1 MRGQV
6 CEERE
11 PYARNLRRS
20 QTNAERKLW
29 SLLRDRRLAGF
40 KFRRQHPVGP
50 FIVDFC
56 CTEVKV
62 IVELDGGHH
71 ALTHDSD
78 MARSGYLAGQGYRV
92 LRFWN
97 NEVLGNTSGVL
108 ERIVEAL
115 TLNRRSPLTLP
126 SPQRGEGIGIVMNTA
141 ERRVYTV
148 SELTASIKTTLEEG
162 FPMMWVEGEISNLRT
177 PGSGHAYFTLKDEGA
192 QISAVL
198 FRGRGRRVRFELE
211 DGMQVLAFGGLD
223 VYAARGQYQ
232 LVVEMMEPKGLG
244 ALQLAF
250 EQLKRKLEAEGLFE
264 EARKRPLPAFPRVIG
279 IVTSPTGAAIRDML
293 NIIGR
298 RFADLHILITP
309 VRVQGDEAPGEIVQ
323 ALVHLQEIANLDV
336 IIVGRGGGS
345 IEDLWA
351 FNDERV
357 ARALAACRVPVI
369 SAVGHE
375 TDFTIAD
382 FVADLRAP
390 TPSGAAELVV
400 REKLAV
406 METLA
411 DLYARLKQAMTAEVS
426 ARRERVDFLLRRR
439 VLTDPA
445 RALRDVYR
453 RLDDLQGRLRLG
465 LRASQRHITHRVALA
480 TGALRSRSPLSRIA
494 AASALLSQLRVRL
507 ASSAAHNAKT
517 SRARFA
523 EAVGRL
529 ESLSPLGVLARSYSV
544 TRLPSGEVVRSA
556 TQVGVGDALEILLHH
571 GALGA
576 RVTEVRERDERH
588 QV

>member
-1 MRGQV
+1 M
-6 CEERE
+6 
-11 PYARNLRRS
+11 S
-20 QTNAERKLW
+20 
-29 SLLRDRRLAGF
+29 S
-40 KFRRQHPVGP
+40 
-50 FIVDFC
+50 
-56 CTEVKV
+56 
-62 IVELDGGHH
+62 
-71 ALTHDSD
+71 S
-78 MARSGYLAGQGYRV
+78 
-92 LRFWN
+92 
-97 NEVLGNTSGVL
+97 
-108 ERIVEAL
+108 
-115 TLNRRSPLTLP
+115 
-126 SPQRGEGIGIVMNTA
+126 

-198 FRGRGRRVRFELE
+198 FRGRGRRLRFELE
-211 DGMQVLAFGGLD
+211 DGVQVLAFGGLD

-250 EQLKRKLEAEGLFE
+250 EQLKRKLAAEGLFD

-309 VRVQGDEAPGEIVQ
+309 VRVQGDEAPEEIVQ
-323 ALVHLQEIANLDV
+323 ALLHLQEIANLDV

-406 METLA
+406 IETLA
-411 DLYARLKQAMTAEVS
+411 DLYARLKQAMTAEVG

-445 RALRDVYR
+445 RTLRDLYR

-465 LRASQRHITHRVALA
+465 LRASQRHISHRVALA
-480 TGALRSRSPLSRIA
+480 TGALRSRNPLGRIA
-494 AASALLSQLRVRL
+494 GASALLSQLRVRL
-507 ASSAAHNAKT
+507 ASSAGNNIKT
-517 SRARFA
+517 SRARF
-523 EAVGRL
+523 
-529 ESLSPLGVLARSYSV
+529 
-544 TRLPSGEVVRSA
+544 VRSA
-556 TQVGVGDALEILLHH
+556 TQVGMGDALEILLHQ

>member
-1 MRGQV
+1 MLV
-6 CEERE
+6 S
-11 PYARNLRRS
+11 NS
-20 QTNAERKLW
+20 
-29 SLLRDRRLAGF
+29 
-40 KFRRQHPVGP
+40 
-50 FIVDFC
+50 
-56 CTEVKV
+56 
-62 IVELDGGHH
+62 
-71 ALTHDSD
+71 
-78 MARSGYLAGQGYRV
+78 
-92 LRFWN
+92 
-97 NEVLGNTSGVL
+97 
-108 ERIVEAL
+108 
-115 TLNRRSPLTLP
+115 
-126 SPQRGEGIGIVMNTA
+126 

-148 SELTASIKTTLEEG
+148 SELTASIKATLEEG

-177 PGSGHAYFTLKDEGA
+177 PSSGHAYFTLKDEGA

-198 FRGRGRRVRFELE
+198 FRGRGRRVRFDLE

-250 EQLKRKLEAEGLFE
+250 EQLRRKLGAEGLFD
-264 EARKRPLPAFPRVIG
+264 EARKRPLPTFPRVIG

-298 RFADLHILITP
+298 RFADLRILITP
-309 VRVQGDEAPGEIVQ
+309 VRVQGDEAPGEIVE
-323 ALVHLQEIANLDV
+323 ALARLQEIVDLDV
-336 IIVGRGGGS
+336 VIVGRGGGS

-357 ARALAACRVPVI
+357 ARAIAACRVPVI

-375 TDFTIAD
+375 TDVTIAD

-411 DLYARLKQAMTAEVS
+411 DLYMRLKQAITAEVG

-445 RALRDVYR
+445 RALRDLYR

-465 LRASQRHITHRVALA
+465 LRASQRHVTHRVALA
-480 TGALRSRSPLSRIA
+480 TGALRSRNPQARV
-494 AASALLSQLRVRL
+494 ASAVALLSQLRVRL
-507 ASSAAHNAKT
+507 ASSAAYSAKT

-523 EAVGRL
+523 EVVGRL
-529 ESLSPLGVLARSYSV
+529 ESLSPLGVLARGYSV
-544 TRLPSGEVVRSA
+544 ARLPAGEVVRSA
-556 TQVGVGDALEILLHH
+556 SQVAVGDGLDILLHQ

>member
-1 MRGQV
+1 M
-6 CEERE
+6 
-11 PYARNLRRS
+11 
-20 QTNAERKLW
+20 
-29 SLLRDRRLAGF
+29 
-40 KFRRQHPVGP
+40 
-50 FIVDFC
+50 
-56 CTEVKV
+56 
-62 IVELDGGHH
+62 
-71 ALTHDSD
+71 
-78 MARSGYLAGQGYRV
+78 
-92 LRFWN
+92 
-97 NEVLGNTSGVL
+97 
-108 ERIVEAL
+108 
-115 TLNRRSPLTLP
+115 
-126 SPQRGEGIGIVMNTA
+126 
-141 ERRVYTV
+141 
-148 SELTASIKTTLEEG
+148 
-162 FPMMWVEGEISNLRT
+162 
-177 PGSGHAYFTLKDEGA
+177 
-192 QISAVL
+192 
-198 FRGRGRRVRFELE
+198 
-211 DGMQVLAFGGLD
+211 
-223 VYAARGQYQ
+223 
-232 LVVEMMEPKGLG
+232 
-244 ALQLAF
+244 
-250 EQLKRKLEAEGLFE
+250 
-264 EARKRPLPAFPRVIG
+264 
-279 IVTSPTGAAIRDML
+279 
-293 NIIGR
+293 
-298 RFADLHILITP
+298 
-309 VRVQGDEAPGEIVQ
+309 
-323 ALVHLQEIANLDV
+323 HLQEIANLDV

-556 TQVGVGDALEILLHH
+556 TQVGVGDALEILLHQ

>member
-1 MRGQV
+1 
-6 CEERE
+6 
-11 PYARNLRRS
+11 
-20 QTNAERKLW
+20 
-29 SLLRDRRLAGF
+29 
-40 KFRRQHPVGP
+40 
-50 FIVDFC
+50 
-56 CTEVKV
+56 
-62 IVELDGGHH
+62 
-71 ALTHDSD
+71 
-78 MARSGYLAGQGYRV
+78 
-92 LRFWN
+92 
-97 NEVLGNTSGVL
+97 
-108 ERIVEAL
+108 
-115 TLNRRSPLTLP
+115 
-126 SPQRGEGIGIVMNTA
+126 MNTA

-264 EARKRPLPAFPRVIG
+264 ESRKRPLPAFPRVIG

-406 METLA
+406 MEALA
-411 DLYARLKQAMTAEVS
+411 DLYARLKQAMTAEVG

-445 RALRDVYR
+445 RALRDIYR

-480 TGALRSRSPLSRIA
+480 TGALRSRNPLSRIA

-507 ASSAAHNAKT
+507 ASSATHNAKT

-523 EAVGRL
+523 ELVGRL

-556 TQVGVGDALEILLHH
+556 TQVGVGDALEILLHQ

>member
-1 MRGQV
+1 MSERVV
-6 CEERE
+6 C
-11 PYARNLRRS
+11 
-20 QTNAERKLW
+20 
-29 SLLRDRRLAGF
+29 
-40 KFRRQHPVGP
+40 
-50 FIVDFC
+50 
-56 CTEVKV
+56 
-62 IVELDGGHH
+62 
-71 ALTHDSD
+71 
-78 MARSGYLAGQGYRV
+78 
-92 LRFWN
+92 
-97 NEVLGNTSGVL
+97 
-108 ERIVEAL
+108 
-115 TLNRRSPLTLP
+115 
-126 SPQRGEGIGIVMNTA
+126 
-141 ERRVYTV
+141 TV
-148 SELTASIKTTLEEG
+148 SELAMRIKASLEDQ
-162 FPMMWVEGEISNLRT
+162 FPAVWVEGEISNLRT
-177 PGSGHAYFTLKDEGA
+177 PSSGHAYFTLKDDTA
-192 QISAVL
+192 QLRCVL
-198 FRGRGRRVRFELE
+198 FRGRGRRVAFQPE

-223 VYAARGQYQ
+223 VYLARGEYQ
-232 LVVEMMEPKGLG
+232 LVVELLEPKGVG

-250 EQLKRKLEAEGLFE
+250 EQLKRRLEAEGLFDV
-264 EARKRPLPAFPRVIG
+264 ARKRGLPPFPRTIG

>member
-1 MRGQV
+1 
-6 CEERE
+6 
-11 PYARNLRRS
+11 
-20 QTNAERKLW
+20 
-29 SLLRDRRLAGF
+29 
-40 KFRRQHPVGP
+40 
-50 FIVDFC
+50 
-56 CTEVKV
+56 
-62 IVELDGGHH
+62 
-71 ALTHDSD
+71 
-78 MARSGYLAGQGYRV
+78 
-92 LRFWN
+92 
-97 NEVLGNTSGVL
+97 
-108 ERIVEAL
+108 
-115 TLNRRSPLTLP
+115 
-126 SPQRGEGIGIVMNTA
+126 MNTA

-357 ARALAACRVPVI
+357 ARAIAGCRVPVI
-369 SAVGHE
+369 SGVGHE

-390 TPSGAAELVV
+390 TPSAAAEVV
-400 REKLAV
+400 VQEKLQVARALV
-406 METLA
+406 S
-411 DLYARLKQAMTAEVS
+411 LYEALKQAMASRLE
-426 ARRERVDFLLRRR
+426 RDRERVEVLGKRR
-439 VLTDPA
+439 VLTDAA
-445 RALRDVYR
+445 RALRDLYR
-453 RLDDLQGRLRLG
+453 RVDELTSRLT
-465 LRASQRHITHRVALA
+465 RAVRGSERQATHRLSLA
-480 TGALRSRSPLSRIA
+480 RNALRSLNPVARIA
-494 AASALLSQLRVRL
+494 NGTVLLAQLRGRL
-507 ASSAAHNAKT
+507 ASAAVHSVKV
-517 SRARFA
+517 SQHRFDA
-523 EAVGRL
+523 AVGRL
-529 ESLSPLGVLARSYSV
+529 DSLSPLAVLGRGYSL
-544 TRLPSGEVVRSA
+544 TRLLPSGVIVRGA
-556 TQVGVGDALEILLHH
+556 AQTRPGDAVEILLHQ
-571 GALGA
+571 GAVEA
-576 RVTEVRERDERH
+576 RVERLKERDDRH

>member
-1 MRGQV
+1 M
-6 CEERE
+6 
-11 PYARNLRRS
+11 
-20 QTNAERKLW
+20 
-29 SLLRDRRLAGF
+29 
-40 KFRRQHPVGP
+40 
-50 FIVDFC
+50 
-56 CTEVKV
+56 
-62 IVELDGGHH
+62 
-71 ALTHDSD
+71 
-78 MARSGYLAGQGYRV
+78 SG
-92 LRFWN
+92 
-97 NEVLGNTSGVL
+97 
-108 ERIVEAL
+108 
-115 TLNRRSPLTLP
+115 
-126 SPQRGEGIGIVMNTA
+126 

-264 EARKRPLPAFPRVIG
+264 AARKRPLPAFPRVIG
-279 IVTSPTGAAIRDML
+279 IVTSPSGAAIRDML

-411 DLYARLKQAMTAEVS
+411 DLYTRLKQAMTAELG

-445 RALRDVYR
+445 RALRDIYR

-480 TGALRSRSPLSRIA
+480 TGALRSRNPLSRIA

-523 EAVGRL
+523 ETVGRL

-556 TQVGVGDALEILLHH
+556 TQVGVGEALEILLHQ